1 MIYLQ
6 KHDIAR
12 ENCRKIQISFP
23 KSKFLVSE
31 GRVGALE
38 NRFNILSSYKLVSN
52 QSHERYSFYLQH
64 SAEKLSKN
72 HFFGPKL
79 GQTDSKP
86 NYMYSRYQRNSLEH
100 PKVSKSSSDKKFG
113 FSTIF
118 PRYVG
123 FSKYIK
129 YRLSD

>member
-1 MIYLQ
+1 M
-6 KHDIAR
+6 
-12 ENCRKIQISFP
+12 
-23 KSKFLVSE
+23 
-31 GRVGALE
+31 GALE

-64 SAEKLSKN
+64 SSEKLSKN

-86 NYMYSRYQRNSLEH
+86 NYMDSGCQGNSLEH

-118 PRYVG
+118 PRYVA
-123 FSKYIK
+123 FLQINPIIFV
-129 YRLSD
+129 RLIRNQIIWTQDVKPVL